1 MQVFAEDLGVQFNA
15 FARES
20 WKLVLLF
27 ILTELK
33 RGFTRCLKEKAGIHP
48 AADVT
53 GGCSSSNQANIGG
66 LYMSLFDVPCNGSST
81 SAVVDN
87 CNRDVITKHVTDDVI
102 DDATDDVTSR
112 VSNNVKRCSSQSETE
127 EDD

>member
-48 AADVT
+48 TTDVT
-53 GGCSSSNQANIGG
+53 AGGCSSSNQANIG
-66 LYMSLFDVPCNGSST
+66 LYLSLFDVP
-81 SAVVDN
+81 
-87 CNRDVITKHVTDDVI
+87 
-102 DDATDDVTSR
+102 
-112 VSNNVKRCSSQSETE
+112 
-127 EDD
+127 